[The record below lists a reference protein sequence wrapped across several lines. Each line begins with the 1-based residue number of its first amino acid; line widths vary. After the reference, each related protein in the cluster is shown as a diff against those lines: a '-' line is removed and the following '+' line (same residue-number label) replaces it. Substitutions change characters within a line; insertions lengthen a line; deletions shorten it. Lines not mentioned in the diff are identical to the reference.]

1 MERIPVVSKDGKPLM
16 PTLPSRARRWI
27 KEGKAI
33 GKFNDLNQFYVQL
46 TVEPSGDKTQPI
58 AIGIDP
64 GKLFSGIGVQSAKY
78 SLWTGHLERPFKTVR
93 KRMDDRRMMRRGRR
107 SRRINRQLPFALR
120 NHRQAR
126 FNNRKEGRLAPSI
139 KANRQLE
146 LRVVRELVKVFPIT
160 DIYFEY
166 VKADVDLTSGR
177 KSARSGKGF
186 SAVMVGQKWMLE
198 QLKALGNVHLS
209 YGWQTSSLRQHLG
222 LEKAKNK
229 AEQSKKSHAND
240 GLTLAGY
247 RFIDYKP
254 FYTANSHGHHWKG
267 NVVITDCPFA
277 VIKRPP
283 YSRRQLHL
291 MLKSKGGI
299 RRKYGGT
306 TTEFTL
312 RKGDLVTSP
321 KGIGYVSGQT
331 KKQISVS
338 DANWKRL
345 GQIAVSKVT
354 LIRRSNGLIV
364 TN

>member
-1 MERIPVVSKDGKPLM
+1 MERLPVISKNGKPLM
-16 PTLPSRARRWI
+16 PTKPSRARRWI
-27 KEGKAI
+27 KEGKAM
-33 GKFNDLNQFYVQL
+33 GKFNNLNQFYVQL
-46 TVEPSGDKTQPI
+46 TVESSGDKTQPI

-78 SLWTGHLERPFKTVR
+78 SLWMGHLELPFKTVK
-93 KRMDDRRMMRRGRR
+93 KRMADRKMMRKGRRGRR
-107 SRRINRQLPFALR
+107 INRKLPFDLR
-120 NHRQAR
+120 NHRQKR
-126 FNNRKEGRLAPSI
+126 FDNRKEGKLPPSI
-139 KANRQLE
+139 RANRQLE
-146 LRVVRELVKVFPIT
+146 LRVVNELSKVFPIT

-198 QLKALGNVHLS
+198 QLKAYGNVHIS

-222 LEKAKNK
+222 LEKSKNK
-229 AEQSKKSHAND
+229 AEQSKESHAND
-240 GLTLAGY
+240 GLTLASY

-267 NVVITDCPFA
+267 NVVTTNCPFA

-291 MLKSKGGI
+291 MLPSQGGI

-306 TTEFTL
+306 TTDFTL
-312 RKGDLVTSP
+312 RTGDLVISP